1 MFESLKLFARAWK
14 YRRRNEVSE
23 IAYLRQHLCR
33 GSIAVDVGAHKG
45 AYLYWMRKIVGPEGR
60 VFAFEPQPQ
69 LAEILRKIVA
79 YKRWSNVVIENLG
92 VSSQSGTMTLHVPVS
107 STGTSP
113 GASLC
118 PKAHE
123 SNSKTYRAVE
133 VVTLDEYFAQKNVD
147 RIDFLKCDVEGHEL
161 EVFRGASNILQS
173 SHPRLLFECEGRHH
187 EDGSVTSVFEFLKSL
202 GFEGRFFLDRELVP
216 VEKLDLRIHQSTE
229 GERYWDQPSYCCNFA
244 FESHA
249 A

>member
-14 YRRRNEVSE
+14 YRRRNEISE

-92 VSSQSGTMTLHVPVS
+92 VSSQSGTM
-107 STGTSP
+107 
-113 GASLC
+113 
-118 PKAHE
+118 
-123 SNSKTYRAVE
+123 
-133 VVTLDEYFAQKNVD
+133 
-147 RIDFLKCDVEGHEL
+147 
-161 EVFRGASNILQS
+161 
-173 SHPRLLFECEGRHH
+173 
-187 EDGSVTSVFEFLKSL
+187 
-202 GFEGRFFLDRELVP
+202 
-216 VEKLDLRIHQSTE
+216 
-229 GERYWDQPSYCCNFA
+229 
-244 FESHA
+244 
-249 A
+249 